1 MWFSI
6 QLAPQGTA
14 AFGAV
19 DSHQAQKTPLML
31 GSHSFHAQLL
41 PQFSSPLWPLG
52 DDSYP
57 HILAAQRGV
66 WNVLE
71 KAVGRSCLGQIPTD
85 TVITLARGKGI
96 SESNSGYQT
105 GTEGFFFHQRDG
117 SLADTNAQGV
127 TKVRSRWNALCYK
140 S

>member
-1 MWFSI
+1 MT
-6 QLAPQGTA
+6 L
-14 AFGAV
+14 
-19 DSHQAQKTPLML
+19 
-31 GSHSFHAQLL
+31 
-41 PQFSSPLWPLG
+41 
-52 DDSYP
+52 
-57 HILAAQRGV
+57 ILTSWQPREEF

-96 SESNSGYQT
+96 SESNSGYRT
-105 GTEGFFFHQRDG
+105 GAEGFFFHQWIE
-117 SLADTNAQGV
+117 SPADTNAQGV